1 MKTRTYLDANIL
13 ITAFQGRD
21 QKIIN
26 EIYGILEDS
35 KREFIGSDFL
45 RLELLP
51 KPTFYKRQSE
61 VQFMQAFLD
70 ETENINISDKI
81 TQKAIELAGCYDL
94 QPMDALHI
102 SAAIYAR
109 VEEFITLENPG
120 KPMCKIPKEEIGLK
134 VYFLRKS

>member
-1 MKTRTYLDANIL
+1 MKMRTYLDTNIL
-13 ITAFQGRD
+13 ITAFRGQD

-35 KREFIGSDFL
+35 EREFIGNDVL

-51 KPTFYKRQSE
+51 KPTFYKKQSE

-81 TQKAIELAGCYDL
+81 TQKAIELAGHYDL

-102 SAAIYAR
+102 SAAIYAK
-109 VEEFITLENPG
+109 VEEFITLEKPD

-134 VYFLRKS
+134 IYSLRKS